1 MVVDPVL
8 GSVKE
13 VAKLVLEV
21 KAAADAV
28 RHNKDACV
36 ELTNMVDL
44 LGAIIAPL
52 EDLEMSKKP
61 VMRAALTSLEIALRR
76 GHKLVTACQR
86 ERNFIDILFKAK
98 GLSRKLLKV
107 KDDIT
112 HQMLIANFALNAN
125 THVLITIVHGRLFQ
139 TSLDPPPPLQGIGLL
154 DSSNISG
161 ESYSANY
168 VGIHIVQG
176 NGDAPSLSPLR
187 IFDPVELEVATNN
200 FSEENVIGNGTRA
213 TIYKGAL
220 AEELVAI
227 RRYPDQSGPQRIQQ
241 YINAFQLLIEHENVV
256 KFLGFCHVDGSEM
269 VVEEYIPNGS
279 LFDIINGSSQKLDWF
294 STFQVIRGIALGVA
308 YLHSKHVI
316 HLDLNPANVV
326 LDYNM
331 NPKISNFEVS
341 KLLDKND
348 PEAGSLD
355 LVGTLGYMSPEY
367 ITDGTIAMP
376 SDVFGFGVLLIHS
389 ISAMRSSILEQHPIT
404 WAWEVREAKGMKGLL
419 DSSWGNEQQLEEIKR
434 CMEIGLLCTQEFPK
448 DRPTMLDVVEFLNGN
463 QMLPTP
469 KKPCFI

>member
-1 MVVDPVL
+1 MVDLVL

-13 VAKLVLEV
+13 IGKLVLEV

-36 ELTNMVDL
+36 ELTNIVDL

-61 VMRAALTSLEIALRR
+61 VMRAALTSLERALRR

-86 ERNFIDILFKAK
+86 ERNFIYILFKARR
-98 GLSRKLLKV
+98 LSRQLLKV

-139 TSLDPPPPLQGIGLL
+139 SSLHPPPLEGAGLI

-187 IFDPVELEVATNN
+187 IFDPVELEVATNK
-200 FSEENVIGNGTRA
+200 FSEENVIGKGGRA
-213 TIYKGAL
+213 TIFKGAL
-220 AEELVAI
+220 SDELVAI
-227 RRYPDQSGPQRIQQ
+227 KRYPDQSGPQSIQQ
-241 YINAFQLLIEHENVV
+241 YVNVFQLLIEHENVV
-256 KFLGFCHVDGSEM
+256 KFLGFCHVNGSEM
-269 VVEEYIPNGS
+269 LVEEYIPNGS
-279 LFDIINGSSQKLDWF
+279 LFEIINGSSEKLDWL
-294 STFQVIRGIALGVA
+294 STFRVIQGVAHGVA

-341 KLLDKND
+341 KLLDKNVA
-348 PEAGSLD
+348 EAGSNE
-355 LVGTLGYMSPEY
+355 LVGTL
-367 ITDGTIAMP
+367 
-376 SDVFGFGVLLIHS
+376 
-389 ISAMRSSILEQHPIT
+389 
-404 WAWEVREAKGMKGLL
+404 
-419 DSSWGNEQQLEEIKR
+419 
-434 CMEIGLLCTQEFPK
+434 
-448 DRPTMLDVVEFLNGN
+448 
-463 QMLPTP
+463 
-469 KKPCFI
+469 